1 MPLNFSWYVPWSNFS
16 LTLQREVVKV
26 RRRTSSIPNIRDA
39 LGIRDGTLL
48 EVRVEEGRII
58 LEPLDLWDKVW
69 RCCTGSAEEELDKE
83 EEVFWRRRAKL

>member
-1 MPLNFSWYVPWSNFS
+1 M
-16 LTLQREVVKV
+16 QREVVKV
-26 RRRTSSIPNIRDA
+26 RRRTSSIPKGIRDA

-83 EEVFWRRRAKL
+83 EEAFWRRRAKL